1 MQIAALPKEHSH
13 TNPSSREVLHNR
25 RSPTKGFPILF
36 EILFW
41 LLQCKSV
48 SSSAGELKNSTVV
61 FYCAS
66 ANPMAVPIL
75 YCINRLYLYFYLLS
89 LLPHWYK
96 QMLFWCKALQNE
108 SGCIGTLLSSLPEPY

>member
-25 RSPTKGFPILF
+25 RSPTKGFSILF

-66 ANPMAVPIL
+66 ANPTAVPIL
-75 YCINRLYLYFYLLS
+75 YCINRFVS
-89 LLPHWYK
+89 LFLPAISFASLV
-96 QMLFWCKALQNE
+96 QTNVVLVQ
-108 SGCIGTLLSSLPEPY
+108 GTAE